1 MSAKIEGLF
10 SDYAG
15 HHQTAGNVR
24 CHLIGIP
31 MIVFGLNGLLAVEL
45 FRVAGWP
52 FFAKAADGWPIE
64 IALLLIL
71 AFLPVQ
77 LRLDARLGA
86 VMFVLSVAF
95 YLAARMLWW
104 PVNLGL
110 FVVGWVFQFIGHA
123 HYEKKAPSFMTNLI
137 HLLVGPLWVLNHFLH
152 LRAEAPG
159 GQPSAVSDQ

>member
-10 SDYAG
+10 SDYSG

-24 CHLIGIP
+24 CHMIGIP

-52 FFAKAADGWPIE
+52 IE

-77 LRLDARLGA
+77 LRLDAKLGA

-95 YLAARMLWW
+95 YLVARMLWW

-110 FVVGWVFQFIGHA
+110 FVVGWIFQFIGHA

-137 HLLVGPLWVLNHFLH
+137 HLFVGPLWVLNHFLH

>member
-1 MSAKIEGLF
+1 MSEKIDKF
-10 SDYAG
+10 FRDYSG

-24 CHLIGIP
+24 CHLVGIP

-52 FFAKAADGWPIE
+52 VE
-64 IALLLIL
+64 ITLLLIL

-86 VMFVLSVAF
+86 VFFVLSVAF

-110 FVVGWVFQFIGHA
+110 FVAGWIFQFIGHA